1 MLGDDIKIRSRAFFL
16 VLFKVC
22 LQLSWSVANKFV
34 ALTAGIQVI
43 FLELIVGD
51 GEVAKVRLVA
61 LGKVMF
67 QSGLVIETYRLV
79 TFGVLS
85 APGKRTE

>member
-1 MLGDDIKIRSRAFFL
+1 MLGDDLKIRSRAFLLMF
-16 VLFKVC
+16 FKVC
-22 LQLSWSVANKFV
+22 LQLFWCVANIFV
-34 ALTAGIQVI
+34 TLTAGIQVK
-43 FLELIVGD
+43 FLELIV

-67 QSGLVIETYRLV
+67 QSGLVIESYRLV

-85 APGKRTE
+85 APGKRTI

>member
-43 FLELIVGD
+43 FLELIVG
-51 GEVAKVRLVA
+51 EVAKVRLVA

-85 APGKRTE
+85 APSKRTE

>member
-43 FLELIVGD
+43 FLELIVG
-51 GEVAKVRLVA
+51 EVAKVRLVA

-67 QSGLVIETYRLV
+67 QSGLVIESYRLV
-79 TFGVLS
+79 TFGVVLS

>member
-34 ALTAGIQVI
+34 TLTAGIQVI
-43 FLELIVGD
+43 FLELIV

-67 QSGLVIETYRLV
+67 QSGLVIETNRLV

>member
-1 MLGDDIKIRSRAFFL
+1 MLGDDIKIRSRAFLLML
-16 VLFKVC
+16 VKVC
-22 LQLSWSVANKFV
+22 LQLFWCVANIFV

-43 FLELIVGD
+43 FLELIV

>member
-43 FLELIVGD
+43 FLELIVG
-51 GEVAKVRLVA
+51 EVAKVRLVA

-85 APGKRTE
+85 APTTLSS

>member
-34 ALTAGIQVI
+34 ALTAGILVI
-43 FLELIVGD
+43 FLELIV

-85 APGKRTE
+85 ALGKRTE

>member
-1 MLGDDIKIRSRAFFL
+1 MSSVVLECRKQIRRIDGRH
-16 VLFKVC
+16 
-22 LQLSWSVANKFV
+22 
-34 ALTAGIQVI
+34 TGVI
-43 FLELIVGD
+43 FLELIV

>member
-1 MLGDDIKIRSRAFFL
+1 M

-43 FLELIVGD
+43 FLELIV

-85 APGKRTE
+85 ALGKRTEYL

>member
-43 FLELIVGD
+43 FLELIVG
-51 GEVAKVRLVA
+51 EVAKVRLVA